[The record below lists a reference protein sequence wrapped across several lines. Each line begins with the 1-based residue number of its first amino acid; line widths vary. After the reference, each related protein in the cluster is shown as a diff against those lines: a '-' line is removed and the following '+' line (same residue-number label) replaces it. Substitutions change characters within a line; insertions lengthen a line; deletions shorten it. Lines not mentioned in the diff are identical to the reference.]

1 MTWDTIWNELQG
13 TGFWS
18 IALRLVLSVVF
29 AGFIGME
36 RESKNQAA
44 GFRTYI
50 LVCLGSCL
58 TMITNIHVCQLAP
71 GVFTADASRIAA
83 SVVSGIGFLGAGT
96 IIVTGKHRIKGL
108 TTAAGLWACACMGIA
123 LGSGFYTGALVT
135 FLLILFS
142 MTVLG
147 RLDRTLY
154 KKTRV
159 VRFFVEFGS
168 ISQVK
173 FFISCMKEHQVKIQS
188 FETYQ
193 DITRHSDLVTL
204 VALTEMARD
213 RDVQALIE
221 DIRQLD
227 GVTFV
232 EVIG

>member
-1 MTWDTIWNELQG
+1 MTWDMIRSELQG
-13 TGFWS
+13 TGFLS
-18 IALRLVLSVVF
+18 ITLRLVLSVIF

-154 KKTRV
+154 KKTRA
-159 VRFFVEFGS
+159 VRFFVQFGS
-168 ISQVK
+168 IRQVK
-173 FFISCMKEHQVKIQS
+173 FFIACMKEHQVKIQS

-213 RDVQALIE
+213 KDVQALIG

-227 GVTFV
+227 GVTFE

>member
-1 MTWDTIWNELQG
+1 MVYRAAAGALRGICRVYRDG
-13 TGFWS
+13 TGIQKPGGGVPHLYS
-18 IALRLVLSVVF
+18 GVP
-29 AGFIGME
+29 GF
-36 RESKNQAA
+36 
-44 GFRTYI
+44 
-50 LVCLGSCL
+50 LP
-58 TMITNIHVCQLAP
+58 HHD
-71 GVFTADASRIAA
+71 VFTADASRIAA

-221 DIRQLD
+221 DIRQMD